1 MKIVDPVCGMAMDEK
16 DIFGTSLYKG
26 SLYYFCSKECKGNF
40 DRDPETLLGM
50 KQAREKKIEEERS
63 RVLEKVMDELAHGVR
78 NPLTSIG
85 GFVRRVYERLP
96 EGDPNKKYLEI
107 ALQDVSR
114 LENMIREL
122 IDLVTASVSH
132 KEHININ
139 DLILDVLKSFQNEF
153 DEQFVDVR
161 TELFIDPPSIDIDRD
176 KIAMALA
183 NLIKNAIEAM
193 QNTPRKL
200 SITSYLIDKYIGI
213 KISDSGEGISQDSIK
228 EIFDPFFSTKAHRP
242 GLGLTFTQRIIN
254 EHGGSISV
262 DSEPGMGAIF
272 TIRLPF
278 E

>member
-1 MKIVDPVCGMAMDEK
+1 MKIVDPVCGMAMDGK

-26 SLYYFCSKECKGNF
+26 SLYYFCSKECKDNF

-63 RVLEKVMDELAHGVR
+63 RVLEKMMDELAHGVR

-153 DEQFVDVR
+153 DEQSVDVR

-193 QNTPRKL
+193 HNTPRKL
-200 SITSYLIDKYIGI
+200 TITSCLIDKYIVI

-278 E
+278 

>member
-16 DIFGTSLYKG
+16 DIFETSLYKG
-26 SLYYFCSKECKGNF
+26 SLYYFCSKECKENF
-40 DRDPETLLGM
+40 DRNPETLLGM
-50 KQAREKKIEEERS
+50 KQAREKKVEEERS

-96 EGDPNKKYLEI
+96 EGDSNKKYLEI

-132 KEHININ
+132 KEHVNIN
-139 DLILDVLKSFQNEF
+139 DLILDVLKSFQKEF
-153 DEQFVDVR
+153 DEQSVEVR
-161 TELFIDPPSIDIDRD
+161 TEFFIDLPLIDIDRD

-200 SITSYLIDKYIGI
+200 TITSCLIDKYIGI
-213 KISDSGEGISQDSIK
+213 KISDSGEGISQETIK

-242 GLGLTFTQRIIN
+242 GLGLTFTQRIIQ
-254 EHGGSISV
+254 EHGGSIYV
-262 DSEPGMGAIF
+262 ESEPSSGATF
-272 TIRLPF
+272 TVLLPL